1 MGTIPPHLI
10 YMLHFHWWILPFM
23 EILSIHG
30 IRIVHEWNATY
41 LTSEMLAE
49 ERRAGRRLDKLF
61 LVCVVPDRSTS
72 FQPTGAGRREWGSLL
87 TAHIAERRKE
97 DENKSLLQY
106 LMMGKERRVHLVSPM
121 LDQNRPF
128 ICLITTMRHENPKT
142 KIACS
147 RWVVR
152 RQNQKQ
158 RKRVG

>member
-1 MGTIPPHLI
+1 MFPPSI
-10 YMLHFHWWILPFM
+10 EYG
-23 EILSIHG
+23 LSMSGMQH
-30 IRIVHEWNATY
+30 
-41 LTSEMLAE
+41 TSEMLAE